1 MKLTKSKLKQI
12 IKEELMAEH
21 EASRLSQLN
30 DEAYAAY
37 KSSIDAIGK
46 ISKNLSDDDSYNYL
60 LALKEWFDRNVIV

>member
-1 MKLTKSKLKQI
+1 
-12 IKEELMAEH
+12 MAEH
-21 EASRLSQLN
+21 EASQLSQLN

-60 LALKEWFDRNVIV
+60 LALKEWFNRNVIV